1 MITQEQY
8 WKTAQYILEQYSADT
23 MEKVTDLMYSPEAVE
38 KLYQIILTKPTE
50 QEFLTKLGKLE

>member
-1 MITQEQY
+1 
-8 WKTAQYILEQYSADT
+8 
-23 MEKVTDLMYSPEAVE
+23 MYSPEAVE